1 MGGSVPRNTLTANP
15 KFRDPTPPPNSGLN
29 VCVFYQKTPIQDS
42 IARAHGGGVHE
53 CSGCP
58 FFWLG
63 KGPEKDRKGTTT
75 KLVAQKSFLA
85 VKFPFHKYQMSH
97 VPFSTKWR
105 HHGGKSL
112 SAPHIFYV

>member
-1 MGGSVPRNTLTANP
+1 MNDNKQGSGDDDDDDDCDLMR
-15 KFRDPTPPPNSGLN
+15 
-29 VCVFYQKTPIQDS
+29 
-42 IARAHGGGVHE
+42 HE